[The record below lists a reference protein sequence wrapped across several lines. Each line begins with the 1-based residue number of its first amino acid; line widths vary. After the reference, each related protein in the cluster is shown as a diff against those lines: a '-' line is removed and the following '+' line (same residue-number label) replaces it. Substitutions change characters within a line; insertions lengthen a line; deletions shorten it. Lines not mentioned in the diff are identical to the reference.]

1 MRISGIIRKI
11 EELKKTRRAVVLA
24 HNYQIPEVQDVA
36 DHVGDSLEL
45 AIKAMECEADIIVF
59 AGVSF
64 MAEMAAVL
72 NPDKI
77 VLHPEPDARCPL
89 ADFLPP
95 SIVREYRSKYPR
107 APIVLYVNSL
117 LESKVYADYVVT
129 SAAACRLI
137 SKLEDEIVIFG
148 PDKNLAN
155 YVEETT
161 GKEIITM
168 PPYGHCPVHEYA
180 LSIYYVNKALELY
193 ENERPV
199 LIVHPEVPR
208 DVRRIANNVGSTSQM
223 LKMIEKIDK
232 DSTVLIGTEEGL
244 TYRARRLYPNRKI
257 VPVNPQA
264 VCIDMKKINLLS
276 VLRSLERL
284 KYRVQIDPDKIRR
297 AREIIEISIE
307 LMRK

>member
-1 MRISGIIRKI
+1 MRTSDIVRKI
-11 EELKKTRRAVVLA
+11 EELKKAKRAVILA
-24 HNYQIPEVQDVA
+24 HNYQIPEVQDIA

-45 AIKAMECEADIIVF
+45 AIKAIECDADIIVF

-72 NPDKI
+72 NPDKV

-95 SIVREYRSKYPR
+95 SMVREYRSRYPK

-117 LESKVYADYVVT
+117 LESKIHADYVVT
-129 SAAACRLI
+129 SAAACRLV
-137 SKLEDEIVIFG
+137 SKLEDEVIMFG

-155 YVEETT
+155 YVEEVT
-161 GKEIITM
+161 GKEIITI
-168 PPYGHCPVHEYA
+168 PPYGHCPVHEYS

-193 ENERPV
+193 ESENPV
-199 LIVHPEVPR
+199 LIVHPEVPK
-208 DVRRIANNVGSTSQM
+208 DVRRLTKYVGSTSQM
-223 LKMIEKIDK
+223 LKMISEIGENR
-232 DSTVLIGTEEGL
+232 TILIGTEEGL
-244 TYRARRLYPNRKI
+244 TYRARRLYPDRKI

-276 VLRSLERL
+276 ILRSLERL
-284 KYRVQIDPDKIRR
+284 KYRVHVDPDKARR